1 MLNDKSSLLVTGVAG
16 FIGSALVK
24 KLLKNGNKIVGLDNL
39 NNYYDKSL
47 KESRLKSIEKI
58 SSKYRGKFTF
68 YKCSLEDKP
77 LLESIFIK
85 EKPDI
90 VVHLAAQA
98 GVRYSIDNP
107 NAYFQSNLLGFG
119 NVLESLRKISIQ
131 NFIFASSS
139 SVYGGSK
146 TLPFKEDQLVDKP
159 ISLYAAT
166 KKSNELLAYSY
177 SHLYKFPTIG
187 LRFFTVYGPWG
198 RPDMAPY
205 IFLESMLS
213 NKTIKI
219 YNYGKMR
226 RDFTYIEDVVEGLF
240 RCCFKP
246 IINNIS
252 SPYLEQTAPFEIFN
266 IGNGN
271 PIQLMDF
278 IKTLESKLGFEAI
291 KEYLPIQKGDVIETY
306 ADTSELHKWIN
317 FSPETSLE
325 KGLDEFI
332 KWYKSYHF

>member
-1 MLNDKSSLLVTGVAG
+1 MLSDKSSFLVTGVAG
-16 FIGSALVK
+16 FIGSSLVK
-24 KLLKNGNKIVGLDNL
+24 RLLKNGNKIVGLDNI
-39 NNYYDKSL
+39 NDYYDKSL
-47 KESRLKSIEKI
+47 KESRLKSIQRI
-58 SSKYRGKFTF
+58 SSESKGKFTF
-68 YKCSLEDKP
+68 YKCSLEDKSF
-77 LLESIFIK
+77 LESIFVK
-85 EKPDI
+85 EKPEI

-98 GVRYSIDNP
+98 GVRYSIENP
-107 NAYFQSNLLGFG
+107 DAYFQSNLIGFG
-119 NVLESLRKISIQ
+119 NILESVRKISIQ
-131 NFIFASSS
+131 NFVFGSSS
-139 SVYGGSK
+139 SVYGGGK
-146 TLPFKEDQLVDKP
+146 NLPFKEDQIVDQP

-177 SHLYKFPTIG
+177 SHLYKIPTIG

-226 RDFTYIEDVVEGLF
+226 RDFTYIDDVIEGLF

-246 IINNIS
+246 AMDNQHS
-252 SPYLEQTAPFEIFN
+252 YLQQKAPYKIFN

-278 IKTLESKLGFEAI
+278 IRILESKLGVEAI
-291 KEYLPIQKGDVIETY
+291 KEYLPIQKGDVLETF
-306 ADTSELHKWIN
+306 ADTSELKKWIN
-317 FSPETSLE
+317 FSPKTHIE

-332 KWYKSYHF
+332 KWYKNYHF

>member
-1 MLNDKSSLLVTGVAG
+1 MINDKSSFLVTGVAG

-24 KLLKNGNKIVGLDNL
+24 RLLKNGNKIVGLDNI
-39 NNYYDKSL
+39 NDYYDKSL
-47 KESRLKSIEKI
+47 KEARLKNIEEI

-68 YKCSLEDKP
+68 YKCALENKSY
-77 LLESIFIK
+77 LESIFIK

-98 GVRYSIDNP
+98 GVRYSINHPDS
-107 NAYFQSNLLGFG
+107 YFQSNLMGFG
-119 NVLESLRKISIQ
+119 NILESIRKISIE
-131 NFIFASSS
+131 NFVFASSS
-139 SVYGGSK
+139 SVYGGCK
-146 TLPFKEDQLVDKP
+146 NLPFKEDQLVDKP

-177 SHLYKFPTIG
+177 SHLYKLPTIG

-205 IFLESMLS
+205 IFLNSMLS

-226 RDFTYIEDVVEGLF
+226 RDFTYIDDVIEGLF

-246 IINNIS
+246 VLDIKS
-252 SPYLEQTAPFEIFN
+252 SSLEQAAPFKIFN

-271 PIQLMDF
+271 PIKLMDF
-278 IKTLESKLGFEAI
+278 IKILESKLGLNAT
-291 KEYLPIQKGDVIETY
+291 KEYLPIQKGDVIETF
-306 ADTSELHKWIN
+306 ADTTELQKWIN
-317 FSPETSLE
+317 FSPETNIE
-325 KGLDEFI
+325 DGLDEFI
-332 KWYKSYHF
+332 KWYKSYHL

>member
-1 MLNDKSSLLVTGVAG
+1 MVNDKSSFLITGVAG

-24 KLLKNGNKIVGLDNL
+24 RLLKNGNKIIGLDNI
-39 NNYYDKSL
+39 NDYYDKSL
-47 KESRLKSIEKI
+47 KIARLKNIEQI
-58 SSKYRGKFTF
+58 SSKYRGKFNF
-68 YKCSLEDKP
+68 YKCSLENKSH
-77 LLESIFIK
+77 LENIFVS

-98 GVRYSIDNP
+98 GVRYSINHPDS
-107 NAYFQSNLLGFG
+107 YFQSNLIGFG
-119 NVLESLRKISIQ
+119 NILESLRKISVQ
-131 NFIFASSS
+131 NFVFASSS

-177 SHLYKFPTIG
+177 SHLYKIPTIG

-205 IFLESMLS
+205 IFLHSMLS

-219 YNYGKMR
+219 YNYGEMR
-226 RDFTYIEDVVEGLF
+226 RDFTYIDDVIEGLF

-246 IINNIS
+246 VLNDKS
-252 SPYLEQTAPFEIFN
+252 SSLEQAAPFKIFN

-278 IKTLESKLGFEAI
+278 IQILESKLGLNAI
-291 KEYLPIQKGDVIETY
+291 KEYLPIQKGDVIETF
-306 ADTSELHKWIN
+306 AETSELRKWIN
-317 FSPETSLE
+317 FSPETNIE

-332 KWYKSYHF
+332 KWYKSYHL

>member
-1 MLNDKSSLLVTGVAG
+1 MFNDKLSFLVTGVAG

-24 KLLKNGNKIVGLDNL
+24 RLLENGNKIVGIDNM
-39 NNYYDKSL
+39 NDYYDKSL
-47 KESRLKSIEKI
+47 KESRLKSIKKI
-58 SSKYRGKFTF
+58 SSKSQGQFTF
-68 YKCSLEDKP
+68 YKCSLEDK
-77 LLESIFIK
+77 LFLESIFLK
-85 EKPDI
+85 ENPDI

-107 NAYFQSNLLGFG
+107 NAYFQSNLIGFG
-119 NVLESLRKISIQ
+119 NIIESIRKISIQ

-139 SVYGGSK
+139 SVYGGSSN
-146 TLPFKEDQLVDKP
+146 LPFKEDQLVDKP

-177 SHLYKFPTIG
+177 SHLYKIPTIG

-226 RDFTYIEDVVEGLF
+226 RDFTYIDDVIEGLF

-246 IINNIS
+246 VLNNKS
-252 SPYLEQTAPFEIFN
+252 SFYLEQTAPFKIFN

-278 IKTLESKLGFEAI
+278 IEKLEIKLGFEAI
-291 KEYLPIQKGDVIETY
+291 KEFLPIQKGDVIETF
-306 ADTSELHKWIN
+306 ADTSELQKWIG
-317 FSPETSLE
+317 FSPKTPLE
-325 KGLDEFI
+325 IGLDEFI
-332 KWYKSYHF
+332 KWYKSYHS

>member
-1 MLNDKSSLLVTGVAG
+1 MINDKSSFLVTGVAG

-24 KLLKNGNKIVGLDNL
+24 RLLKNGNKIVGLDNI
-39 NNYYDKSL
+39 NDYYDKSL
-47 KESRLKSIEKI
+47 KEARLKNIEQT

-68 YKCSLEDKP
+68 YKCSLENKSY
-77 LLESIFIK
+77 LESIFVK

-98 GVRYSIDNP
+98 GVRYSIN
-107 NAYFQSNLLGFG
+107 NAEAYFQSNLIGFG
-119 NVLESLRKISIQ
+119 NILEALRKINIQ

-146 TLPFKEDQLVDKP
+146 NLPFKEDQLVNKP

-166 KKSNELLAYSY
+166 KKSNEILAYSY
-177 SHLYKFPTIG
+177 SHLYKISTIG

-205 IFLESMLS
+205 IFLDSMLS
-213 NKTIKI
+213 NKAIKI
-219 YNYGKMR
+219 HNYGKMR
-226 RDFTYIEDVVEGLF
+226 RDFTYIEDVIEGLF

-246 IINNIS
+246 VLDINS
-252 SPYLEQTAPFEIFN
+252 SYLEQTAPFKIFN

-278 IKTLESKLGFEAI
+278 IKILENKLGFEAV
-291 KEYLPIQKGDVIETY
+291 KEYLPMQKGDVMETF
-306 ADTSELHKWIN
+306 ADTSELQN
-317 FSPETSLE
+317 
-325 KGLDEFI
+325 GLIFLLL
-332 KWYKSYHF
+332 

>member
-1 MLNDKSSLLVTGVAG
+1 MLNDKSSFLVTGVAG

-24 KLLKNGNKIVGLDNL
+24 RLLKNGNKIVGLDNM

-47 KESRLKSIEKI
+47 KESRLRNIELI
-58 SSKYRGKFTF
+58 SSKFKGKFTF
-68 YKCSLEDKP
+68 YKCSLEDKS
-77 LLESIFIK
+77 LLESIFVK

-107 NAYFQSNLLGFG
+107 NAYFQSNLIGFG
-119 NVLESLRKISIQ
+119 NILESLRKISIK

-139 SVYGGSK
+139 SVYGESRD
-146 TLPFKEDQLVDKP
+146 LPFKEDQFVDKP
-159 ISLYAAT
+159 VSLYAAT

-177 SHLYKFPTIG
+177 SHLYKLPTIG

-205 IFLESMLS
+205 IFLESMLL

-226 RDFTYIEDVVEGLF
+226 RDFTYIDDVIEGLF

-246 IINNIS
+246 VLDNKS
-252 SPYLEQTAPFEIFN
+252 SSYLEKSAPFKIFN

-291 KEYLPIQKGDVIETY
+291 KEYLPIQKGDVIETF
-306 ADTSELHKWIN
+306 ADTSELQKWIN
-317 FSPETSLE
+317 FYPETSIE

-332 KWYKSYHF
+332 NWYKSYHS